1 MLAIY
6 HMEEHLKSKTQLK
19 KEADDVQTLGVEI
32 AQLPKQKIT
41 SLSLPDDAKEA
52 IIFYQHIKKNS
63 AKRRQAQY
71 IGKILR
77 GLDLSQ
83 VNEELNVIKNISKLR
98 IKLEH
103 EAERWREKLITSPAA
118 LDEFINQ
125 YQPDVSNLNQT
136 ISNARK
142 ESLADKK
149 SKNYRNLYR
158 LILESIQKSD

>member
-1 MLAIY
+1 
-6 HMEEHLKSKTQLK
+6 MEEHLKSKTQLK

-52 IIFYQHIKKNS
+52 IIFYQNIKKNS

-83 VNEELNVIKNISKLR
+83 VIEELNVIKNISKLR

-103 EAERWREKLITSPAA
+103 EAERWREKLISSPAA

-125 YQPDVSNLNQT
+125 YQPDISNLNQT

-142 ESLADKK
+142 DSLADKK

>member
-1 MLAIY
+1 
-6 HMEEHLKSKTQLK
+6 MEEHLKSKTQLK

-52 IIFYQHIKKNS
+52 IISYQHIKKNS

>member
-1 MLAIY
+1 
-6 HMEEHLKSKTQLK
+6 MEEHLKSKTQLK

-52 IIFYQHIKKNS
+52 IIFYQNIKKNS

-142 ESLADKK
+142 ESLTDKK

>member
-1 MLAIY
+1 
-6 HMEEHLKSKTQLK
+6 MEEHLKSKTQLK

-83 VNEELNVIKNISKLR
+83 VIEELNVIKNISKLR

-103 EAERWREKLITSPAA
+103 EAERWREKLISSPAA

-125 YQPDVSNLNQT
+125 YQPDISNLNQT

>member
-1 MLAIY
+1 
-6 HMEEHLKSKTQLK
+6 MEEHLKSKTQLK

-52 IIFYQHIKKNS
+52 IIFYQNIKKNS

-103 EAERWREKLITSPAA
+103 EAERWREKLISSPTA

-125 YQPDVSNLNQT
+125 YQPDISNLNQT

-142 ESLADKK
+142 ESLTDKK

>member
-1 MLAIY
+1 
-6 HMEEHLKSKTQLK
+6 MEEHLKSKTQLK

-142 ESLADKK
+142 ESLTDKK

>member
-1 MLAIY
+1 
-6 HMEEHLKSKTQLK
+6 MEEHLKSKTQLK

-103 EAERWREKLITSPAA
+103 EAERWREKLISSPAA

-142 ESLADKK
+142 ESLTDKK

>member
-1 MLAIY
+1 
-6 HMEEHLKSKTQLK
+6 MEEHLKSKTQLK

-52 IIFYQHIKKNS
+52 IIFYQNIKKNS

-83 VNEELNVIKNISKLR
+83 VIEELNVIKNISKLR

-103 EAERWREKLITSPAA
+103 EAERWREKLISSPAA

-125 YQPDVSNLNQT
+125 YQPDISNLNQT

>member
-1 MLAIY
+1 
-6 HMEEHLKSKTQLK
+6 MEEHLKSKTQLK

-63 AKRRQAQY
+63 SKRRQAQY

-142 ESLADKK
+142 ESLTDKK

>member
-1 MLAIY
+1 
-6 HMEEHLKSKTQLK
+6 MEEHLKSKTQLK

-103 EAERWREKLITSPAA
+103 EAERWREKLISSPAA

-125 YQPDVSNLNQT
+125 YRPDISNLNQT

-142 ESLADKK
+142 ESLTDKK

>member
-1 MLAIY
+1 
-6 HMEEHLKSKTQLK
+6 MEEHLKSKTQLK

-52 IIFYQHIKKNS
+52 IIFYQNIKKNS

-103 EAERWREKLITSPAA
+103 EAERWREKLISSPTA

-125 YQPDVSNLNQT
+125 YQPDISNLNQT

-142 ESLADKK
+142 ESLTDKK

-158 LILESIQKSD
+158 LILESIKKSD

>member
-1 MLAIY
+1 
-6 HMEEHLKSKTQLK
+6 MEEHLKSKTQLK

-52 IIFYQHIKKNS
+52 IIFYQNIKKNS

-103 EAERWREKLITSPAA
+103 EAERWREKLILSPAA

-125 YQPDVSNLNQT
+125 YQPDISNLNQT

-142 ESLADKK
+142 ESLTDKK

>member
-1 MLAIY
+1 
-6 HMEEHLKSKTQLK
+6 MEENLKSKTQLK

>member
-1 MLAIY
+1 
-6 HMEEHLKSKTQLK
+6 MEEHLKSKTQLK

-41 SLSLPDDAKEA
+41 SLSLPEDAKEA
-52 IIFYQHIKKNS
+52 IIFYQNIKKNS

-103 EAERWREKLITSPAA
+103 EAERWREKLILSPAA

-125 YQPDVSNLNQT
+125 YQPDISNLNQT

-142 ESLADKK
+142 ESLTDKK

>member
-1 MLAIY
+1 
-6 HMEEHLKSKTQLK
+6 MEEHLKSKTQLK

-83 VNEELNVIKNISKLR
+83 VIEELNVIKNISKLR

-103 EAERWREKLITSPAA
+103 EAERWREKLISSPAA

-125 YQPDVSNLNQT
+125 YQPDISNLNQT

-142 ESLADKK
+142 ESLTDKK

>member
-1 MLAIY
+1 
-6 HMEEHLKSKTQLK
+6 MEEHLKSKTQLK

-52 IIFYQHIKKNS
+52 IIFYQNIKKNS

-83 VNEELNVIKNISKLR
+83 VIEELNVIKNISKLR

-103 EAERWREKLITSPAA
+103 EAEGWREKLITSPAA

-125 YQPDVSNLNQT
+125 YQPDISNLNQT

-142 ESLADKK
+142 DSLADKK

>member
-1 MLAIY
+1 
-6 HMEEHLKSKTQLK
+6 MEEHLKSKTQLK

-41 SLSLPDDAKEA
+41 SLSLPEDAKEA
-52 IIFYQHIKKNS
+52 IIFYQNIKKNS

-103 EAERWREKLITSPAA
+103 EAERWREKLISSPSA

-125 YQPDVSNLNQT
+125 YQPDISNLNQT

-142 ESLADKK
+142 ESLTDKK

>member
-1 MLAIY
+1 
-6 HMEEHLKSKTQLK
+6 MEEHLKSKTQLK

-52 IIFYQHIKKNS
+52 IIFYQNIKKNS

-125 YQPDVSNLNQT
+125 YQPDISNLNQT

-142 ESLADKK
+142 ESLTDKK

>member
-1 MLAIY
+1 
-6 HMEEHLKSKTQLK
+6 MEEHLKSKTQLK

-41 SLSLPDDAKEA
+41 SLSLPEDAKEA
-52 IIFYQHIKKNS
+52 IIFYQNIKKNS

-125 YQPDVSNLNQT
+125 YQPDISNLNQT

-142 ESLADKK
+142 ESLTDKK

>member
-1 MLAIY
+1 
-6 HMEEHLKSKTQLK
+6 MEEYLKSKTQLK

>member
-1 MLAIY
+1 
-6 HMEEHLKSKTQLK
+6 MEEHLKSKTQLK
-19 KEADDVQTLGVEI
+19 KEADNVQTLGVEI

-52 IIFYQHIKKNS
+52 IIFYQNIKKNS

-83 VNEELNVIKNISKLR
+83 VNEELNAIKNISKLR

-103 EAERWREKLITSPAA
+103 EAERWREKLISSPAA

-125 YQPDVSNLNQT
+125 YQPDISNLNQT

-142 ESLADKK
+142 ESLTDKK

>member
-1 MLAIY
+1 
-6 HMEEHLKSKTQLK
+6 MEEHLKSKTQLK

-52 IIFYQHIKKNS
+52 IIFYQNIKKNS

-103 EAERWREKLITSPAA
+103 EAERWREKLISSPSA

-125 YQPDVSNLNQT
+125 YQPDISNLNQT

>member
-1 MLAIY
+1 
-6 HMEEHLKSKTQLK
+6 MEEHLKSKTQLK

-52 IIFYQHIKKNS
+52 IIFYQNIKKNS

-83 VNEELNVIKNISKLR
+83 VNEELNAIKNISKLR

-103 EAERWREKLITSPAA
+103 EAERWREKLISSPTA

-125 YQPDVSNLNQT
+125 YQPDMSSLNQT

-142 ESLADKK
+142 ESLTDKK

>member
-1 MLAIY
+1 
-6 HMEEHLKSKTQLK
+6 MEEHLKSKTQLK

-41 SLSLPDDAKEA
+41 SLSLPEDAKEA
-52 IIFYQHIKKNS
+52 IIFYQNIKKNS

-103 EAERWREKLITSPAA
+103 EAERWREKLILSPAA

-125 YQPDVSNLNQT
+125 YQPDISNLNQT

>member
-1 MLAIY
+1 
-6 HMEEHLKSKTQLK
+6 MEEHLKSKTQLK

-158 LILESIQKSD
+158 LILESIQKNN

>member
-1 MLAIY
+1 
-6 HMEEHLKSKTQLK
+6 
-19 KEADDVQTLGVEI
+19 
-32 AQLPKQKIT
+32 
-41 SLSLPDDAKEA
+41 
-52 IIFYQHIKKNS
+52 
-63 AKRRQAQY
+63 
-71 IGKILR
+71 
-77 GLDLSQ
+77 
-83 VNEELNVIKNISKLR
+83 LR

-103 EAERWREKLITSPAA
+103 EAEGWREKLISSPSA

-125 YQPDVSNLNQT
+125 YQPDISNLNQT

>member
-1 MLAIY
+1 
-6 HMEEHLKSKTQLK
+6 MEEHLKSKTQLK

-41 SLSLPDDAKEA
+41 SLSLPDVAKEA
-52 IIFYQHIKKNS
+52 IIFYQNIKKNS

-125 YQPDVSNLNQT
+125 YQPDISNLNQT

-142 ESLADKK
+142 ESLTDKK

>member
-1 MLAIY
+1 
-6 HMEEHLKSKTQLK
+6 MEEHLKSKTQLK

-52 IIFYQHIKKNS
+52 IIFYQNIKKNS

-83 VNEELNVIKNISKLR
+83 VIEELNVIKNISKLR

-103 EAERWREKLITSPAA
+103 EAEGWREKLISSPSA

-125 YQPDVSNLNQT
+125 YQPDISNLNQT

>member
-1 MLAIY
+1 M
-6 HMEEHLKSKTQLK
+6 
-19 KEADDVQTLGVEI
+19 
-32 AQLPKQKIT
+32 
-41 SLSLPDDAKEA
+41 
-52 IIFYQHIKKNS
+52 
-63 AKRRQAQY
+63 
-71 IGKILR
+71 
-77 GLDLSQ
+77 
-83 VNEELNVIKNISKLR
+83 R

-103 EAERWREKLITSPAA
+103 EAEGWREKLISSPAA

-125 YQPDVSNLNQT
+125 YQPDISNLNQT

>member
-1 MLAIY
+1 
-6 HMEEHLKSKTQLK
+6 MEEHLKSKTQLK

-41 SLSLPDDAKEA
+41 SLSLPDDAIEA

-83 VNEELNVIKNISKLR
+83 VIEELNVIKNISKLR

-103 EAERWREKLITSPAA
+103 EAERWREKLISSPAA

-125 YQPDVSNLNQT
+125 YQPDISNLNQT

-142 ESLADKK
+142 DSLADKK

>member
-1 MLAIY
+1 
-6 HMEEHLKSKTQLK
+6 MEEHLKSKTQLK

-103 EAERWREKLITSPAA
+103 EAERWREKLISSPAA

-142 ESLADKK
+142 ELLADKK

>member
-1 MLAIY
+1 
-6 HMEEHLKSKTQLK
+6 MEEHLKSKTQLK

-63 AKRRQAQY
+63 AKRRQAQH

>member
-1 MLAIY
+1 
-6 HMEEHLKSKTQLK
+6 MEEHLKSKTQLK

-52 IIFYQHIKKNS
+52 IIFYQNIKKNS

-83 VNEELNVIKNISKLR
+83 VIEELNVIKNISKLR

-103 EAERWREKLITSPAA
+103 EVEVWREKLISSPAA

-125 YQPDVSNLNQT
+125 YQPDISNLNQT

>member
-1 MLAIY
+1 
-6 HMEEHLKSKTQLK
+6 MEENLKSKTQLK

-83 VNEELNVIKNISKLR
+83 VIEELNVIKNISKLR

-103 EAERWREKLITSPAA
+103 EAERWREKLISSPAA

-125 YQPDVSNLNQT
+125 YQPDISNLNQT

>member
-1 MLAIY
+1 
-6 HMEEHLKSKTQLK
+6 MEEHLKSKTQLK

-136 ISNARK
+136 LSNARK

>member
-1 MLAIY
+1 
-6 HMEEHLKSKTQLK
+6 MEEHLKSKTKLK

>member
-1 MLAIY
+1 
-6 HMEEHLKSKTQLK
+6 MEEHLKSKTQLK
-19 KEADDVQTLGVEI
+19 KEADDVQTIGVEI

-52 IIFYQHIKKNS
+52 IIFYQNIKKNS

-83 VNEELNVIKNISKLR
+83 VIEELNVIKNISKLR

-103 EAERWREKLITSPAA
+103 EAERWREKLISSPAA

-125 YQPDVSNLNQT
+125 YQPDISNLNQT